1 MKNKEKGMW
10 FHPIESPS
18 QRKSEFGEFFLNR
31 EQLKSDIVTRNF
43 FYVLITRYLNV
54 RTTNW

>member
-1 MKNKEKGMW
+1 MKNKEKDMW
-10 FHPIESPS
+10 FHSIESPS

-31 EQLKSDIVTRNF
+31 EQLISDIVTRNF
-43 FYVLITRYLNV
+43 FCVLITRYLNV